1 MNMGNGGALDL
12 ATFINTAVDRGCYSG
27 GGRGG
32 SGWGD
37 GDGGFL
43 WILLVLLL
51 GGWGGRGFGGFGGG
65 AGMGGGTT
73 DVDRAVAQARADGLS
88 DQVVIDAVRGNGT
101 AISQLASTL
110 NCSVSAIQ
118 NAICGIDKSIL
129 QVANQVGMSTQQVIN
144 AVQAGNCQLTAQ
156 IADCC
161 CKIET
166 AILTQGYET
175 RIQNMEQTN
184 ALTGVMNAGFNL
196 IGNKIDAQTQTML
209 NSFQGIKDY
218 LTNEKIESLQ
228 HKVTRLQSEADN
240 SAQTLAFRAAIDAA
254 TTPIQ
259 NRVETLVSRSTPLPV
274 PAYPAPQ
281 YASGYAFGVIP
292 TSNVGCGC
300 GNTWNNGCG
309 CGCGNYGFNNTFGA

>member
-1 MNMGNGGALDL
+1 MNMGNSGLDL
-12 ATFINTAVDRGCYSG
+12 ASFINSAIDR
-27 GGRGG
+27 RGG

-37 GDGGFL
+37 GEGGFL

-51 GGWGGRGFGGFGGG
+51 GGGAWGNGWGGGGRGGASGG
-65 AGMGGGTT
+65 AAES
-73 DVDRAVAQARADGLS
+73 VDRAVAQARADGLS
-88 DQVVIDAVRGNGT
+88 DQVVIDAVRGNET

-110 NCSVSAIQ
+110 HCDVNAIQ
-118 NAICGIDKSIL
+118 TVLCGMDKSIL
-129 QVANQVGMSTQQVIN
+129 QVANQVGLSSTQIIN
-144 AVQAGNCQLTAQ
+144 AVQAGNCQLTQA

-161 CKIET
+161 CKTQT

-196 IGNKIDAQTQTML
+196 LGNKIDAQTQTML

-228 HKVTRLQSEADN
+228 HTVTQMENAASNAN
-240 SAQTLAFRAAIDAA
+240 QTLAFRAAIDAA
-254 TTPIQ
+254 TTPIYNQ
-259 NRVETLVSRSTPLPV
+259 VNTLVNRVPVPPV

-281 YASGYAFGVIP
+281 YASGYAFGIIP
-292 TSNVGCGC
+292 TNNCNATWTNNCGC
-300 GNTWNNGCG
+300 NPCGGYNN
-309 CGCGNYGFNNTFGA
+309 FGGA

>member
-1 MNMGNGGALDL
+1 MMMGNGSLDL
-12 ATFINTAVDRGCYSG
+12 ATFINTAVDRGGRSG
-27 GGRGG
+27 SG

-37 GDGGFL
+37 GEGGFL

-51 GGWGGRGFGGFGGG
+51 GGAWGNGGAWGGGRGGATGG
-65 AGMGGGTT
+65 AAES
-73 DVDRAVAQARADGLS
+73 VDRAVAQARADGLS
-88 DQVVIDAVRGNGT
+88 DQVVIDAIRGNGT

-129 QVANQVGMSTQQVIN
+129 QVSNQVGMSSMEIVN
-144 AVQAGNCQLTAQ
+144 AIQAGNCQLTAQ

-161 CKIET
+161 CKT
-166 AILTQGYET
+166 QNAILTQGYET

-196 IGNKIDAQTQTML
+196 LGNKIDAQTQTML

-218 LTNEKIESLQ
+218 LTNEKIETLQ
-228 HKVTRLQSEADN
+228 HTVTQMENAAN
-240 SAQTLAFRAAIDAA
+240 NANQTLAFRAAIDAA
-254 TTPIQ
+254 TTPIYNQ
-259 NRVETLVSRSTPLPV
+259 VNSIANRVPPLPV

-281 YASGYAFGVIP
+281 CATGYAFGVIP
-292 TSNVGCGC
+292 TNNC
-300 GNTWNNGCG
+300 NATWTNNCG
-309 CGCGNYGFNNTFGA
+309 CGCGPYGA

>member
-1 MNMGNGGALDL
+1 MMMGNGSLDL
-12 ATFINTAVDRGCYSG
+12 ATFINTAVDRGGRSG
-27 GGRGG
+27 SG

-37 GDGGFL
+37 GEGGFL

-51 GGWGGRGFGGFGGG
+51 GGAWGNGGWGGRGGAAGG
-65 AGMGGGTT
+65 AAES
-73 DVDRAVAQARADGLS
+73 VDRAVAQARADGLS
-88 DQVVIDAVRGNGT
+88 DQVVIDAIRGNGT

-129 QVANQVGMSTQQVIN
+129 QVSNQVGMSSMEIVN
-144 AVQAGNCQLTAQ
+144 AIQAGNCQLTAQ

-161 CKIET
+161 CKT
-166 AILTQGYET
+166 QNAILTQGYET

-196 IGNKIDAQTQTML
+196 LGNKIDAQTQTML

-228 HKVTRLQSEADN
+228 HTVTQMENAAN
-240 SAQTLAFRAAIDAA
+240 NANQTLAFRAAIDAA
-254 TTPIQ
+254 TTPIYNQ
-259 NRVETLVSRSTPLPV
+259 VNSIANRVPPLPV

-281 YASGYAFGVIP
+281 YATGYAFGVIP
-292 TSNVGCGC
+292 TNNC
-300 GNTWNNGCG
+300 NATWTNNCGCG
-309 CGCGNYGFNNTFGA
+309 CGCNTFGT

>member
-1 MNMGNGGALDL
+1 MMMGNGSLDL
-12 ATFINTAVDRGCYSG
+12 ATFINTAVDRGSRSG
-27 GGRGG
+27 SG

-37 GDGGFL
+37 GEGGFL
-43 WILLVLLL
+43 WLLLVLLL
-51 GGWGGRGFGGFGGG
+51 GGAWGNGGGWGGGRGGATGG
-65 AGMGGGTT
+65 AAES
-73 DVDRAVAQARADGLS
+73 VDRAVAQARADGLS
-88 DQVVIDAVRGNGT
+88 DQVVIDAIRGNGT

-129 QVANQVGMSTQQVIN
+129 QVSNQVGMSSMEIVN
-144 AVQAGNCQLTAQ
+144 AIQAGNCQLTAQ

-161 CKIET
+161 CKT
-166 AILTQGYET
+166 QNAILTQGYET

-196 IGNKIDAQTQTML
+196 LGNKIDAQTQTML

-228 HKVTRLQSEADN
+228 HTVTQMENAAN
-240 SAQTLAFRAAIDAA
+240 NANQTLAFRAAIDAA
-254 TTPIQ
+254 TTPIYNQ
-259 NRVETLVSRSTPLPV
+259 VNSIANRVPPLPV

-281 YASGYAFGVIP
+281 CATGYAFGVIP
-292 TSNVGCGC
+292 TNNC
-300 GNTWNNGCG
+300 NATWTNNCG
-309 CGCGNYGFNNTFGA
+309 CGCGPYGA

>member
-1 MNMGNGGALDL
+1 MTMGNGSLDL
-12 ATFINTAVDRGCYSG
+12 ATFINTAMDRGGRSG
-27 GGRGG
+27 GG

-37 GDGGFL
+37 GEGGFL

-51 GGWGGRGFGGFGGG
+51 GGGAWGNGWGGGGRGGATGG
-65 AGMGGGTT
+65 AAES
-73 DVDRAVAQARADGLS
+73 VDRAVAQARADGLS
-88 DQVVIDAVRGNGT
+88 DQVVIDAIRGNGT

-129 QVANQVGMSTQQVIN
+129 QVSNQVGMSSMEIVN
-144 AVQAGNCQLTAQ
+144 AIQAGNCQLTAQ

-161 CKIET
+161 CKT
-166 AILTQGYET
+166 QNAILTQGYET

-196 IGNKIDAQTQTML
+196 LGNKIDAQTQTML

-228 HKVTRLQSEADN
+228 HTVTQMENAAN
-240 SAQTLAFRAAIDAA
+240 NANQTLAFRAAIDAA
-254 TTPIQ
+254 TTPIYNQ
-259 NRVETLVSRSTPLPV
+259 VNSIANRVPPIPV

-281 YASGYAFGVIP
+281 YATGYAFGVIP
-292 TSNVGCGC
+292 TNNC
-300 GNTWNNGCG
+300 NATWTNNCGCG
-309 CGCGNYGFNNTFGA
+309 CGCNTFGA

>member
-1 MNMGNGGALDL
+1 MMGNGSLDL
-12 ATFINTAVDRGCYSG
+12 ATFINTAVDRGSRSG
-27 GGRGG
+27 SG

-37 GDGGFL
+37 GEGGFL

-51 GGWGGRGFGGFGGG
+51 GGAWGNGGGWGGGRGGAMGG
-65 AGMGGGTT
+65 AAES
-73 DVDRAVAQARADGLS
+73 VDRAVAQARADGLS
-88 DQVVIDAVRGNGT
+88 DQVVIDAIRGNGT

-129 QVANQVGMSTQQVIN
+129 QVSNQVGMSSMEIVN
-144 AVQAGNCQLTAQ
+144 AIQAGNCQLTAQ

-161 CKIET
+161 CKT
-166 AILTQGYET
+166 QNAILTQGYET

-196 IGNKIDAQTQTML
+196 LGNKIDAQTQTML

-228 HKVTRLQSEADN
+228 HTVTQMENAAN
-240 SAQTLAFRAAIDAA
+240 NANQTLAFRAAIDAA
-254 TTPIQ
+254 TTPIYNQ
-259 NRVETLVSRSTPLPV
+259 VNSIANRVPPIPV

-281 YASGYAFGVIP
+281 YATGYAFGVIP
-292 TSNVGCGC
+292 TNNC
-300 GNTWNNGCG
+300 NATWTNNCG
-309 CGCGNYGFNNTFGA
+309 CGCNTFGA

>member
-1 MNMGNGGALDL
+1 MMMGNGSLDL
-12 ATFINTAVDRGCYSG
+12 ATFINTAVDRGSRSG
-27 GGRGG
+27 SG

-37 GDGGFL
+37 GEGGFL

-51 GGWGGRGFGGFGGG
+51 GGAWGNGGGWGGGRGGAMGG
-65 AGMGGGTT
+65 AAES
-73 DVDRAVAQARADGLS
+73 VDRAVAQARADGLS
-88 DQVVIDAVRGNGT
+88 DQVVIDAIRGNGT

-129 QVANQVGMSTQQVIN
+129 QVSNQVGMSSMEIVN
-144 AVQAGNCQLTAQ
+144 AIQAGNCQLTAQ

-161 CKIET
+161 CKT
-166 AILTQGYET
+166 QNAILTQGYET

-196 IGNKIDAQTQTML
+196 LGNKIDAQTQTML

-228 HKVTRLQSEADN
+228 HTVTQMENAAN
-240 SAQTLAFRAAIDAA
+240 NANQTLAFRAAIDAA
-254 TTPIQ
+254 TTPIYNQ
-259 NRVETLVSRSTPLPV
+259 VNSIANRVPPIPV

-281 YASGYAFGVIP
+281 YATGYAFGVIP
-292 TSNVGCGC
+292 TNNC
-300 GNTWNNGCG
+300 NATWTNNCG
-309 CGCGNYGFNNTFGA
+309 CGCNTFGA

>member
-1 MNMGNGGALDL
+1 MMMGNGSLDL
-12 ATFINTAVDRGCYSG
+12 ATFINTAVDRGSRSG
-27 GGRGG
+27 SG

-37 GDGGFL
+37 GEGGFL

-51 GGWGGRGFGGFGGG
+51 GGAWGNGGGWGGGRGGAIGG
-65 AGMGGGTT
+65 AAES
-73 DVDRAVAQARADGLS
+73 VDRAVAQARADGLS
-88 DQVVIDAVRGNGT
+88 DQVVIDAIRGNGT

-129 QVANQVGMSTQQVIN
+129 QVSNQVGMSSMEIVN
-144 AVQAGNCQLTAQ
+144 AIQAGNCQLTAQ

-161 CKIET
+161 CKT
-166 AILTQGYET
+166 QNAILTQGYET

-196 IGNKIDAQTQTML
+196 LGNKIDAQTQTML

-228 HKVTRLQSEADN
+228 HTVTQMENAAN
-240 SAQTLAFRAAIDAA
+240 NANQTLAFRAAIDAA
-254 TTPIQ
+254 TTPIYNQ
-259 NRVETLVSRSTPLPV
+259 VTSIASRVPPTPV

-281 YASGYAFGVIP
+281 YATGYAFGVIP
-292 TSNVGCGC
+292 TNNC
-300 GNTWNNGCG
+300 NATWTNNCG
-309 CGCGNYGFNNTFGA
+309 CGCNTFGA

>member
-1 MNMGNGGALDL
+1 MMMGNGSLDL
-12 ATFINTAVDRGCYSG
+12 ATFINTAVDRGGRSG
-27 GGRGG
+27 SG

-37 GDGGFL
+37 GEGGFL

-51 GGWGGRGFGGFGGG
+51 GGAWGNGGWGGRGGATGG
-65 AGMGGGTT
+65 AAES
-73 DVDRAVAQARADGLS
+73 VDRAVAQARADGLS
-88 DQVVIDAVRGNGT
+88 DQVVIDAIRGNGT

-129 QVANQVGMSTQQVIN
+129 QVSNQVGMSSMEIVN
-144 AVQAGNCQLTAQ
+144 AIQAGNCQLTAQ

-161 CKIET
+161 CKT
-166 AILTQGYET
+166 QNAILTQGYET

-196 IGNKIDAQTQTML
+196 LGNKIDAQTQTML

-228 HKVTRLQSEADN
+228 HTVTQMENAAN
-240 SAQTLAFRAAIDAA
+240 NANQTLAFRAAIDAA
-254 TTPIQ
+254 TTPIYNQ
-259 NRVETLVSRSTPLPV
+259 VNSIANRVPPLPV

-281 YASGYAFGVIP
+281 YATGYAFGVIP
-292 TSNVGCGC
+292 TNNC
-300 GNTWNNGCG
+300 NATWTNNCGCG
-309 CGCGNYGFNNTFGA
+309 CGCNTFGA

>member
-1 MNMGNGGALDL
+1 MMMGNGSLDL
-12 ATFINTAVDRGCYSG
+12 ATFINTAVDRGSRSG
-27 GGRGG
+27 SG

-37 GDGGFL
+37 GEGGFL

-51 GGWGGRGFGGFGGG
+51 GGAWGNGGGWGGGRGGAMGG
-65 AGMGGGTT
+65 AAES
-73 DVDRAVAQARADGLS
+73 VDRAVAQARADGLS
-88 DQVVIDAVRGNGT
+88 DQVVIDAIRGNGT

-129 QVANQVGMSTQQVIN
+129 QVSNQVGMSSMEIVN
-144 AVQAGNCQLTAQ
+144 AIQAGNCQLTAQ

-161 CKIET
+161 CKT
-166 AILTQGYET
+166 QNAILTQGYET

-196 IGNKIDAQTQTML
+196 LGNKIDAQTQTML

-228 HKVTRLQSEADN
+228 HTVTQMENAAN
-240 SAQTLAFRAAIDAA
+240 NANQTLAFRAAIDAA
-254 TTPIQ
+254 TTPIYNQ
-259 NRVETLVSRSTPLPV
+259 VNNIANRVPPTPV

-281 YASGYAFGVIP
+281 YATGYAFGVIP
-292 TSNVGCGC
+292 TNNC
-300 GNTWNNGCG
+300 NATWTNNCGCG
-309 CGCGNYGFNNTFGA
+309 CGCNTFGA

>member
-12 ATFINTAVDRGCYSG
+12 ATFINTAMDRNGRSG
-27 GGRGG
+27 SG
-32 SGWGD
+32 GWGD
-37 GDGGFL
+37 GEGGFL

-51 GGWGGRGFGGFGGG
+51 GGGRFGGWGNGNGVGG
-65 AGMGGGTT
+65 ADGGAAQS
-73 DVDRAVAQARADGLS
+73 VDRAVAQARADGLS

-110 NCSVSAIQ
+110 HCDINAIQ
-118 NAICGIDKSIL
+118 TVLCGMDKSIM

-144 AVQAGNCQLTAQ
+144 AVQSGNCQLTSQ

-184 ALTGVMNAGFNL
+184 ALTGTMNAGFNL
-196 IGNKIDAQTQTML
+196 LGNKIDAQTQTML
-209 NSFQGIKDY
+209 NSFQNLRDY
-218 LTNEKIESLQ
+218 FTNEKINALQ
-228 HKVTRLQSEADN
+228 LENSQLRQNNTLQAVV
-240 SAQTLAFRAAIDAA
+240 DAA

-259 NRVETLVSRSTPLPV
+259 TRVETLLARSTPLPV

-292 TSNVGCGC
+292 TSNVGCGYAT
-300 GNTWNNGCG
+300 NYTRGCG
-309 CGCGNYGFNNTFGA
+309 CGCDGYGYNNFGGA